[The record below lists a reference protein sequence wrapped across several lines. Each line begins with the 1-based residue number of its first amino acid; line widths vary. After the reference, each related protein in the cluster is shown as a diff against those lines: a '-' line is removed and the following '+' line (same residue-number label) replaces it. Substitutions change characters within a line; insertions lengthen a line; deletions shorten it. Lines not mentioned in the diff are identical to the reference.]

1 MSTPVSEQDQ
11 VIFDGIGWY
20 FVMNTVGVICETGF
34 WAIYLVLFSFA
45 LKIQIS
51 RGLRNPPSIIILF
64 VTIILFLSS
73 TALWSMNVSQLSMA
87 LKGFFLKY
95 PSLGV
100 YDRVIQLNSEIVV
113 FGLPMETLFLS
124 NMIIGDAVVI
134 WRAWALCKDTP
145 LRPLVYIPMAMLS
158 VSFAFA
164 VISLDCLATNGY
176 GFSQSTI
183 PEGSKVCQWGEPI
196 AWGISLLTNVVSTSL
211 IAVRAWQHR
220 RFLREGNPRLHSKSQ
235 RILVVLVESGF
246 VYCLFWL
253 SQLILFF
260 DFEGF
265 GFATYLYM
273 FLSTMGDQISGVY
286 PTMIIILV
294 YMQRSISD
302 STTTGKITHGSSL
315 PPSTTSPASQT
326 TPSSAPPSS
335 TESPPPPPASPP
347 PPSDTAT
354 SSNTETSRNGRSG
367 SGTPTQ
373 SSTESTVT
381 SAITTVVQTTVVVTL
396 DGQQFTIAIQTDSTI
411 APGTVITS
419 PASTGGV
426 VGGIADLAIL
436 FTLLVWCYKRYRFR
450 KAIEEFNGNFDPD
463 RVVTSQ
469 RPTSGV
475 LTSSGGHGGRR
486 GDGGSSAP
494 TLPQIP
500 VEEEDDDGMGGRLNG
515 AAVEAD
521 NDTHHTLR
529 KTQFPNPY
537 PPTTATTSEGS
548 HYTGYGGLAPGQDWR
563 HPSPG
568 PSLPNTA
575 PSVGS
580 SSHPGGGGVGGGMSA
595 ARLAEEREAFG
606 GYHPNQPS
614 PYNQPPSS
622 YNNNPPGGRRMSA
635 SSNNTNSNVFY
646 STTSEGSGS
655 HSQQQHPHGRL
666 AVANPDAEF
675 EEQHR
680 AYLAEGPLVHR
691 DAGPARD
698 EIPPMYESLL
708 PSGAGGEGPRP
719 LEKVPSPRQVEEG
732 GCWGE

>member
-164 VISLDCLATNGY
+164 VIALDCLATNGY

-302 STTTGKITHGSSL
+302 STTTGKITHGHDADTSGRVTHQL
-315 PPSTTSPASQT
+315 STLRFTPGQTDTNFTSIG
-326 TPSSAPPSS
+326 PSS
-335 TESPPPPPASPP
+335 TVI
-347 PPSDTAT
+347 D
-354 SSNTETSRNGRSG
+354 
-367 SGTPTQ
+367 
-373 SSTESTVT
+373 
-381 SAITTVVQTTVVVTL
+381 
-396 DGQQFTIAIQTDSTI
+396 DG
-411 APGTVITS
+411 
-419 PASTGGV
+419 
-426 VGGIADLAIL
+426 
-436 FTLLVWCYKRYRFR
+436 
-450 KAIEEFNGNFDPD
+450 
-463 RVVTSQ
+463 
-469 RPTSGV
+469 TSGPK
-475 LTSSGGHGGRR
+475 
-486 GDGGSSAP
+486 AK
-494 TLPQIP
+494 PQHI
-500 VEEEDDDGMGGRLNG
+500 D
-515 AAVEAD
+515 EA
-521 NDTHHTLR
+521 
-529 KTQFPNPY
+529 
-537 PPTTATTSEGS
+537 
-548 HYTGYGGLAPGQDWR
+548 
-563 HPSPG
+563 
-568 PSLPNTA
+568 
-575 PSVGS
+575 
-580 SSHPGGGGVGGGMSA
+580 
-595 ARLAEEREAFG
+595 
-606 GYHPNQPS
+606 
-614 PYNQPPSS
+614 
-622 YNNNPPGGRRMSA
+622 
-635 SSNNTNSNVFY
+635 
-646 STTSEGSGS
+646 
-655 HSQQQHPHGRL
+655 
-666 AVANPDAEF
+666 
-675 EEQHR
+675 
-680 AYLAEGPLVHR
+680 
-691 DAGPARD
+691 
-698 EIPPMYESLL
+698 
-708 PSGAGGEGPRP
+708 
-719 LEKVPSPRQVEEG
+719 
-732 GCWGE
+732 